1 LIVPYHI
8 ESIIMSLGD
17 RLNSSQ
23 LKSFSI
29 NGLFGFKNIK
39 IPFDKEAMI
48 LIAENGSGK
57 TTILNALYYSMSCR
71 FDKLSSIDFSS
82 IILEFSSGEMVESVE
97 IRNSDLRSFY
107 QSYQRDPFPPSSFL
121 RRLLPRREIDSL
133 LEAARMSN
141 DLLRVHFERII
152 KTYRIPIQYH
162 SRILD
167 EVRIK
172 QEENPESL
180 KDVIKQIN
188 ANIIATKDS
197 IQNLNETILYFPTY
211 RRIEEDLKNLG
222 YAEEKFE
229 VLNLSDKENK
239 LIQFGMDDVIIKLN
253 EITMDIKNSALNLFS
268 KVTGEILTQFI
279 QGIKVNDEM
288 KNSIKP
294 DTLSIVLSRVGE
306 RNIPVSDRKEIEK
319 LVSSGEIN
327 NNKYDQLVYFLSKLV
342 DLYEYQKEKDD
353 SINQFATIC
362 NNYLNE
368 KQIVYDE
375 ANVDISIQNIANDT
389 TIDFRNLSSGEKQI
403 ISLFSKI
410 YLEPHEDF
418 IVLFDEPELS
428 LSIEWQRRLLPD
440 ILKSDRCKLLLAVT
454 HSPFIFDNELDLNAN
469 DLEIFVCKD

>member
-1 LIVPYHI
+1 
-8 ESIIMSLGD
+8 
-17 RLNSSQ
+17 
-23 LKSFSI
+23 
-29 NGLFGFKNIK
+29 
-39 IPFDKEAMI
+39 
-48 LIAENGSGK
+48 
-57 TTILNALYYSMSCR
+57 
-71 FDKLSSIDFSS
+71 
-82 IILEFSSGEMVESVE
+82 MVKSVE

-294 DTLSIVLSRVGE
+294 DTFLPCLISKV
-306 RNIPVSDRKEIEK
+306 N
-319 LVSSGEIN
+319 
-327 NNKYDQLVYFLSKLV
+327 YFV
-342 DLYEYQKEKDD
+342 
-353 SINQFATIC
+353 NF
-362 NNYLNE
+362 
-368 KQIVYDE
+368 DE
-375 ANVDISIQNIANDT
+375 E
-389 TIDFRNLSSGEKQI
+389 NLS
-403 ISLFSKI
+403 F
-410 YLEPHEDF
+410 F
-418 IVLFDEPELS
+418 
-428 LSIEWQRRLLPD
+428 
-440 ILKSDRCKLLLAVT
+440 LA
-454 HSPFIFDNELDLNAN
+454 
-469 DLEIFVCKD
+469 

>member
-1 LIVPYHI
+1 
-8 ESIIMSLGD
+8 
-17 RLNSSQ
+17 
-23 LKSFSI
+23 
-29 NGLFGFKNIK
+29 
-39 IPFDKEAMI
+39 
-48 LIAENGSGK
+48 
-57 TTILNALYYSMSCR
+57 
-71 FDKLSSIDFSS
+71 
-82 IILEFSSGEMVESVE
+82 
-97 IRNSDLRSFY
+97 
-107 QSYQRDPFPPSSFL
+107 
-121 RRLLPRREIDSL
+121 
-133 LEAARMSN
+133 MSN

-188 ANIIATKDS
+188 ANIIATKDI